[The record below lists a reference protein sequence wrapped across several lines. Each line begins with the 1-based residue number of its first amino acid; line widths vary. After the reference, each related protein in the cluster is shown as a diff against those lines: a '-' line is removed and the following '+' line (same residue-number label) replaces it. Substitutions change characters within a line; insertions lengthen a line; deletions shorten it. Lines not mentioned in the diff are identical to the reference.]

1 MFPTVGLS
9 ALEAAEA
16 ASDTKPP
23 NIQGTNDLTIHYK
36 TSKSRG
42 TTQLRGKMFVK
53 RYTRPHSRPT
63 LYYLEFL
70 YLGTTKVILIK
81 SGIYKKRLLIKGV
94 LDMALKINIGT

>member
-1 MFPTVGLS
+1 MGIG
-9 ALEAAEA
+9 ALEADEA
-16 ASDTKPP
+16 ASHTKPP

-53 RYTRPHSRPT
+53 RYTRPT

-70 YLGTTKVILIK
+70 YLGTKKVILIK
-81 SGIYKKRLLIKGV
+81 SGIYKKRLLINGV
-94 LDMALKINIGT
+94 LDMALKI